1 MNLISALALS
11 ILLLPLSPLA
21 AQVSYQLGAGFH
33 VESPYSYDAAAPFE
47 LQVGGLA
54 ISRQGEVIINE
65 GGEVRI
71 HREEGPLVLATFSP
85 GVFGSFLVMDPDG
98 RSVWFA
104 ESSEHNVYRIAL
116 ETGGAELVDR
126 IEFNFDMA
134 FAPAGA
140 PGEFAG
146 KGFITGLGNSPEN
159 SLWLL
164 DDDPGQPNIEII
176 SGISPFSGPVT
187 FDDKGNLYLVTS
199 GLTDSRTGLPAEKL
213 VRFSAGQLAEAI
225 SGNTLQ
231 SSDGDILRTEM
242 AGLYNLTW
250 LDGRLYGTNLGFQSG
265 GGSIDVIDPERGFT
279 QTSFARLELDGE
291 TGGSMIFLSAK
302 TGPAGFEPGSGQAGG
317 TLLASYGNYVDVSG
331 LSLFTPELFFLRGD
345 SNHDNEVDI
354 SDAVSIISYLFLD
367 GLAPQPGQAADIN
380 ADGALDLADAVYLL
394 NFLYRGGPQ
403 PPAPFPQTGP
413 SPR

>member
-1 MNLISALALS
+1 MKLISTFALTA
-11 ILLLPLSPLA
+11 LLLPLSPLE
-21 AQVSYQLGAGFH
+21 AQVSYQLEEGFR

-54 ISRQGEVIINE
+54 ISRQGEIIINE

-71 HREEGPLVLATFSP
+71 HREEGPLVLASFSP
-85 GVFGSFLVMDPDG
+85 GVFGSFLVLAPDG

-104 ESSEHNVYRIAL
+104 ESSEHNIYRIAL

-140 PGEFAG
+140 PGELAG

-164 DDDPGQPNIEII
+164 DDDPGKPNTELIA
-176 SGISPFSGPVT
+176 GISPFSGPVT

-213 VRFSAGQLAEAI
+213 VAFSAGQLAGAI

-231 SSDGDILRTEM
+231 LSDGDVLRTEM

-265 GGSIDVIDPERGFT
+265 GGSIDVIDPERGFA
-279 QTSFARLELDGE
+279 QSSFARLELAGAA
-291 TGGSMIFLSAK
+291 GGSMIFLSAK
-302 TGPAGFEPGSGQAGG
+302 AGAAGFEPGSGLAGG
-317 TLLASYGNYVDVSG
+317 ALLASYGNYVDVSG

-345 SNHDNEVDI
+345 SNHDSQVDI

-367 GLAPQPGQAADIN
+367 GLAPQPGQAADTN